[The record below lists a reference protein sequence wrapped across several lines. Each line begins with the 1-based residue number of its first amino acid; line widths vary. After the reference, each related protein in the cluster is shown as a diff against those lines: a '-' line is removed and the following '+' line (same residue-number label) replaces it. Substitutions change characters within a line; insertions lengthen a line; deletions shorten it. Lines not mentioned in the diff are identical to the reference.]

1 MFINIV
7 SHKFS
12 LEPESENVAFDDLRD
27 TLSAIFGLS
36 KLKLLEQAP
45 RSPEYVP
52 DPMELEDHVPVY
64 IPEPEHPEDLVP
76 AEDEAPTPP
85 LPPFFLSPRIRP
97 PHLVQHAADG
107 AAAPSPIIHTPIQG
121 PHRCYLYPYLQHP
134 LAGTRADIPRL
145 THRLG
150 RDYYLL
156 LPDMG
161 GHLEETWFRDTKRW
175 DDDRPRGWSIMRKD
189 RAAVRAEI
197 EVLRRERLAYEQ
209 EKSIQTRLG
218 AWLVD
223 VTVWDISGTSY
234 SWPWRLEH
242 ALTHWRTLVAVP
254 RLCVKASKP
263 KTMQEAIEFTTEL
276 MDEKTHAYAE
286 RQAEK
291 KRRDCRSRPANANN
305 NNNNNNNR
313 NNNNNNQKGNS
324 CYECGAQGHFRRNC
338 PKLRNNYRGNQAGN
352 DRAPAKVYVVGNA
365 EANPDNVV
373 AGMFLL
379 NNRYAYVLFDTSDD
393 RSFVS
398 IPFSYQIESRHYLD
412 YYFDVE

>member
-12 LEPESENVAFDDLRD
+12 LEPESENVASDDLRD
-27 TLSAIFGLS
+27 ALSAIFGLS

-254 RLCVKASKP
+254 RLCVREALSAQQSMYISQFIYGMDVLCYVKMAP
-263 KTMQEAIEFTTEL
+263 KRTKKVTLVTPTPNATPTTTVTEAQL
-276 MDEKTHAYAE
+276 
-286 RQAEK
+286 QALI
-291 KRRDCRSRPANANN
+291 DQGVAA
-305 NNNNNNNR
+305 
-313 NNNNNNQKGNS
+313 
-324 CYECGAQGHFRRNC
+324 AQC
-338 PKLRNNYRGNQAGN
+338 
-352 DRAPAKVYVVGNA
+352 
-365 EANPDNVV
+365 
-373 AGMFLL
+373 
-379 NNRYAYVLFDTSDD
+379 
-393 RSFVS
+393 
-398 IPFSYQIESRHYLD
+398 
-412 YYFDVE
+412 